1 VSWLPVYLDSSA
13 ILKLIVPEAESAVLR
28 DALKDWPDLVSSRV
42 AEVECLRALK
52 QVSAPPRVRARAA
65 QVFEALTLVHL
76 DEVVLRLAE
85 TVGPRELRT
94 LDAIHLATA
103 LSLGDMPAAFV
114 TYDERLAAAARRL
127 HMAVLQPGRQQN
139 GKRKTQTGH

>member
-1 VSWLPVYLDSSA
+1 MSWLPVYLDTSA
-13 ILKLIVPEAESAVLR
+13 ILKLILREVESDDLR
-28 DALKDWPDLVSSRV
+28 DAIGDWPGLVSSRL
-42 AEVECLRALK
+42 AAVECARALRR
-52 QVSAPPRVRARAA
+52 VSAPPGVRARAA
-65 QVFEALTLVHL
+65 HVFEAVTLVQL

-127 HMAVLQPGRQQN
+127 RLTVLHPGR
-139 GKRKTQTGH
+139 

>member
-13 ILKLIVPEAESAVLR
+13 ILKLIVPETESA
-28 DALKDWPDLVSSRV
+28 ALLEALAEWPDPVSSRL

-52 QVSAPPRVRARAA
+52 RVSAPPRVRARAA
-65 QVFEALTLVHL
+65 QVFEAVTLVQL
-76 DEVVLRLAE
+76 DEVVLRLAA

-103 LSLGDMPAAFV
+103 LSLGDMPDAFV
-114 TYDERLAAAARRL
+114 TYDERLAAAARPLRL
-127 HMAVLQPGRQQN
+127 AVLQPGRQRD
-139 GKRKTQTGH
+139 GKRKAQAGH